1 MCNCVFSLL
10 IFYAL
15 CNKLNVHAVNIFFIL
30 KLVLVGDFIHSID
43 KSFQIILI
51 LIVVIVSV
59 STDWTEHLFVY
70 SFSIFIGFGLWEMFI
85 PN

>member
-43 KSFQIILI
+43 KSFLIILI

-59 STDWTEHLFVY
+59 STDWTEHLFVC
-70 SFSIFIGFGLWEMFI
+70 FLFIHFQFLLALDYERC
-85 PN
+85 